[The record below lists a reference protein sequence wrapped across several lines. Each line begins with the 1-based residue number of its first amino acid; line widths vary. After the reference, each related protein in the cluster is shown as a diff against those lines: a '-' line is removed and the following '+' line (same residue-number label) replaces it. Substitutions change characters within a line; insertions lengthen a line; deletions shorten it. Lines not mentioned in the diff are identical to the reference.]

1 MPSLNIS
8 RSLGGGCGPLCV
20 LVALVRGHSNRVS
33 RGFLG
38 GVVGVENGRGDVFA
52 EVEADGQEKTND

>member
-1 MPSLNIS
+1 MPSLNTQIC
-8 RSLGGGCGPLCV
+8 LGGECRSLCV

-38 GVVGVENGRGDVFA
+38 GVAGVENGRGDVFA